1 MKINSI
7 NISAFGRLQDYK
19 MDFSD
24 GFNLI
29 YGENENGKTTVMEFI
44 KMMFY
49 GSIQT
54 SRTSLDKNARKKYLP
69 WSGKPMAGSIDFE
82 NGGVRYRL
90 LREFRGSNS
99 TDKITLMNLD
109 LGTSEN
115 LTGKSDVGYSVFG
128 IGGAAFEKSMFID
141 NAVVMGSSADADGEI
156 NARLANIKDTGDE
169 DVSLEKVIKRI
180 NSAKENLISKSGK
193 KGRLAEAREALKQL
207 GNELITA
214 ESTDN
219 EREKMQQLLRA
230 KTADAADISRQRGEL
245 FEKLKNSE
253 KSEMKL
259 KLLEFVKQAE
269 LYEEC
274 EKALTLTD
282 GQKAGKEFCAEID
295 AALDEVTAA
304 EIAVRQ
310 QKTAVDE
317 LTEEIA
323 TMQNSKNAQGD
334 TDTLRREK
342 VAIAERLREKDAAL
356 QALALSPQPTK
367 AILNPILLILGVT
380 LVAVGLLGGILSEMP
395 ALFIFSAVGII
406 LLLLSLILKPNNK
419 KALNEANNGKETL
432 EKEIAELSG
441 KVTELDA
448 QINDITVRVSTNE
461 SIIAAKRE
469 EAIKR
474 QTELLNTQNTLAALT
489 AKLLALAG
497 RYKPL
502 GDIAAVRAA
511 VGEIENNLALLERY
525 KIAAEYAA
533 KGTKCATLADAKEK
547 LALLRDT
554 PTDGGDHAKYQE
566 DLKSLDEKK
575 NAIATEIAEIK
586 TELRTKFKGVRS
598 IPEIENEM
606 STLKA
611 DIDEMDRYYEALL
624 IAEDTLNS
632 AFSELRRSFGGVVD
646 SRALDIFARLT
657 DNKYGSVTVSKNFD
671 ISVSDRDNFG
681 MHSIEY
687 LSRGA
692 THQAYFAL
700 RLALSELLGGENTAL
715 PILLDDVFSQYDDKR
730 LLTAFRFLGDY
741 SKDNQVIFFTCHRD
755 AQRIAADNG
764 ANVIN
769 M

>member
-7 NISAFGRLQDYK
+7 NISSFGRLEDYK
-19 MDFSD
+19 MDFHD

-109 LGTSEN
+109 LGKSEN
-115 LTGKSDVGYSVFG
+115 LTGKSDVGYAVFS
-128 IGGAAFEKSMFID
+128 IGGAAFEKSVFID
-141 NAVVMGSSADADGEI
+141 NSVVMGSSADADGEI

-193 KGRLAEAREALKQL
+193 KGRLADAREALKLL

-214 ESTDN
+214 ENTDN
-219 EREKMQQLLRA
+219 EREKMQQFLDT
-230 KTADAADISRQRGEL
+230 KEIDAADILRQRGEL

-253 KSEMKL
+253 KSELKS

-274 EKALTLTD
+274 ERTLTLTD
-282 GQKAGKEFCAEID
+282 GQKASKEFCAEID

-304 EIAVRQ
+304 EIAARQ
-310 QKTAVDE
+310 QKAAVDA
-317 LTEEIA
+317 LTDEIA
-323 TMQNSKNAQGD
+323 TMQNAKNAFAD
-334 TDTLRREK
+334 TDALKREK
-342 VAIAERLREKDAAL
+342 ASVTERLREKETMLHSITLAA
-356 QALALSPQPTK
+356 QPTK
-367 AILNPILLILGVT
+367 ARFNPILLILGA
-380 LVAVGLLGGILSEMP
+380 LLIAVGILGGVLSEMP
-395 ALFIFSAVGII
+395 ALFVFSAVGII
-406 LLLLSLILKPNNK
+406 LLLLSFILKPNNK
-419 KALNEANNGKETL
+419 NAAEASDAKAAC
-432 EKEIAELSG
+432 EKEINELNG
-441 KVTELDA
+441 RLDELDR

-469 EAIKR
+469 EALKR

-489 AKLLALAG
+489 AKLLSLAG

-502 GDIAAVRAA
+502 GDIDAVRAA
-511 VGEIENNLALLERY
+511 VDEIENNLAQLDRY

-533 KGTKCATLADAKEK
+533 KGTKCSTLADAKEK
-547 LALLRDT
+547 LALLSDT

-566 DLKSLDEKK
+566 ELGALDKKK
-575 NAIATEIAEIK
+575 NALATEIAEIK

-598 IPEIENEM
+598 VPEIENEM
-606 STLKA
+606 AAIKA
-611 DIDEMDRYYEALL
+611 EIDEMDRYYEALL
-624 IAEDTLNS
+624 VAEDTLNS
-632 AFSELRRSFGGVVD
+632 AFSELRRSFGGVMEG
-646 SRALDIFARLT
+646 RALDIFARLT
-657 DNKYGSVTVSKNFD
+657 DNKYSTVTVSKNFD

-681 MHSIEY
+681 MHSAEY

-700 RLALSELLGGENTAL
+700 RLALSELLGGESGGL

-730 LLTAFRFLGDY
+730 LLTAFRFLAEY
-741 SKDNQVIFFTCHRD
+741 SEENQVIFFTCHGDCR
-755 AQRIAADNG
+755 QIAENSG
-764 ANVIN
+764 ANIIN